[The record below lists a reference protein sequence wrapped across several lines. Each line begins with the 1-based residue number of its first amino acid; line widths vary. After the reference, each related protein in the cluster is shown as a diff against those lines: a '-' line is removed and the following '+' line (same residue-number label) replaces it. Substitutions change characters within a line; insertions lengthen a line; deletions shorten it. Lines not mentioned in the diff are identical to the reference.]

1 MKAIIL
7 SAGKGFRL
15 KSLEQNL
22 PKGLVP
28 INGKPM
34 LEIIIDDLKSIGFTE
49 ILIVVGYKSDNIIQ
63 YFGDGTK
70 FGITI
75 TYATQKKQIGTANA
89 LLQAK
94 SFVEN
99 DPFLVHLGDAINP
112 NALKNIFIKMLESKS
127 EISILASPI
136 KNSRNKLV
144 GNIEIENN
152 HVVRIAEKT
161 SIKNA
166 NFFWAGVAFFKNN
179 KIFQKL
185 TLLKPSHTGE
195 FEITDALN
203 ELLLD
208 DIIMDSY
215 ICEKS
220 IDAGTITGIEE
231 SSDLL
236 DV

>member
-1 MKAIIL
+1 LKAIIL

-49 ILIVVGYKSDNIIQ
+49 ILIVVGYKSDDIIQ
-63 YFGDGTK
+63 YFGDGAK

-75 TYATQKKQIGTANA
+75 TYATQEKQIGTANA

-127 EISILASPI
+127 EISILVSPI

-208 DIIMDSY
+208 DIIMDSH

-231 SSDLL
+231 SSNLL